1 MSKVAAF
8 FGDLLFCAGNPMLA
22 HMVFLG
28 GLCILSPTN
37 ENL

>member
-22 HMVFLG
+22 HMVFFGWAVHLVADQ
-28 GLCILSPTN
+28 
-37 ENL
+37 